1 MGGGSAVATV
11 PPGRHRA
18 PPLPVPSVAP
28 AGGAGEA
35 PRRVGERGP
44 GRMTKEDKKKMARE
58 EASEEIR
65 ILLDGKPTKREVR
78 NFLFRRLAKL
88 RA

>member
-35 PRRVGERGP
+35 PISRRTATAP
-44 GRMTKEDKKKMARE
+44 RMTKEDKKKMARE

-65 ILLDGKPTKREVR
+65 LLLEGKPTKREVR